1 MYAGDSRNP
10 LTGSCRNAALEFKA
24 VTLANST
31 QVAGVEGTCRPGL
44 PEGTHRLRAE
54 YQLRGARRRK
64 LNGTVRECNEACQAV
79 ARLRAFALPAVS
91 VTVGRTLESDC
102 ENPNPAINP
111 AGGEWDNE
119 HMQCDIHKEAFYNLS
134 DPLSCTYGG
143 AGGAECDDVF
153 ARMRQ
158 ADCPA
163 AGLVYAP
170 NDYSCVC
177 PEQGTPRDAGGCR
190 KAADELLLT
199 EVQKSPLNLA
209 TIRALLDQGANP
221 DVATEDGRPVLF
233 VAVTLARAEVVSVLI
248 TAGANASAKIENDLN
263 VEGDF
268 LPEYIAKNGLPA
280 DGVGDEEPELSWRD
294 AAEVMIHFGGGARVF
309 SLTAGVAAYDWANT
323 RGAHYPLNHLI
334 HRYTVYNTFQLQGTQ
349 NQVNRETAAAMGGY
363 LLDQGSPCPAE
374 TAEQVLFCAL
384 SRPQCPATGDS
395 LYSCSA
401 GCPGYS
407 TRSAAGGA
415 CVSQCETDETTD
427 TAAWPDARCRCAG
440 GETPDEAGC
449 PTTMDDDFLDALQAD
464 PPNLATIRFLLDQ
477 GVRPGI
483 TTSAGVPALF
493 VAATLGR
500 ADVVSVLITAGA
512 NASAQVGNDFLPAYL
527 VKNGLVGG
535 SSAEIQPWR
544 DVAEVLIHFGGAVNV
559 VALTSSI
566 VAYDWRDAH
575 NADILRYL
583 DNRYSPVP
591 EQAAVMRVIGGYL
604 LDQGAVCPADKVNR
618 PVCASRPACSAADSG
633 KAYSCSI
640 CSGFPLR
647 AVWGNKCVA
656 ACGDRQTE
664 DADAW
669 PDAQCMCA
677 EGVAA
682 DEFGCESDYD
692 AVLIQEVLKPSPNL
706 ATVRFLLDQG
716 ARPGIPGASSG
727 VPLLFLAAYLRHPQ
741 VVSVLITAGAAPD
754 VQFGVAAATVNVD
767 GDPRPLPLLLAEQAH
782 AGSVTVGQR
791 LLDVF
796 LHYGAAAGPGYNW
809 REPLPSGAVL
819 ADEVLGV
826 LALIAN
832 RETAGQVTIL
842 QQIGGY
848 LRGLGGRCPTA
859 PLFFEQDISA
869 SPVCTEAPVCQE
881 GELLYAG
888 VCLPVAVISTA
899 ESCVAAGWEVSADQG
914 GTCGTPVTLFGG
926 ESSQRCHLSG
936 PVAPQC
942 SVVFDTFANDFPAP
956 VTTTLGATLHF
967 VYNCDPR
974 SESRL
979 IPANANTVGATE
991 CACPVDGETLID
1003 GVCRCPAGEGYHDG
1017 SCAVCP
1023 VGHFVNREDGVC
1035 TLATDAADKCQAAG
1049 HTFSDNNDADAANDK
1064 CLVEFFNGFN
1074 PSLKDGCKTSGE
1086 GASSCSKVFGPNF
1099 DFPDSETA
1107 GPFVFGCESP
1117 DADRGFNG
1125 LIPAAANTVGA
1136 TACACADNMVRVNEQ
1151 TRSIGS
1157 PAITVTIRGFCVPPD
1172 IEDDA
1177 KKCINYENV
1186 FPNRS
1191 GKFRELSVTDA
1202 GVSCVDF
1209 KFVDGD
1215 WTVFDRCYLSGSG
1228 APQCSEVL
1236 GEDLSFPAAQL
1247 ESPPVYNCDPDGTKN
1262 MIPATIN
1269 TIGATECTCAN
1280 TEHKVLDGKCQ
1291 SPPHAKL
1298 INEVLKITTSVAS
1311 KPILASIRSLLSDKA
1326 DPNTTSA
1333 GIPLL
1338 ARAVTLRNL
1347 ELISVL
1353 IAAGADQNTR
1363 VGAELIPVY
1372 ALKDTRYSMK
1382 ENAEFLV
1389 FVGDAF
1395 HAVSGRSLNWPPGE
1409 VFAAIKGH
1417 YSPNPGSPTLLAE
1430 SEWLLLQS
1438 LGGYMVDRGLECT
1451 SGIIGEG
1458 PLFLC
1463 TEAHRR
1469 CSAAQDPRYYSC
1481 GECANGNNI
1490 LALEHRLKD
1499 RINAKGE
1506 LLSRKSKYDH
1516 SCTASCGGFNVV
1528 LDEEAWPDPVCMCA
1542 SGAELNAHNQCAGP
1556 LDGKLFDEVSKV
1568 DPPPVLSSVIALLD
1582 DGANPNIINDDG
1594 VHVLAV
1600 AATLLHAE
1608 VISVLVSAGADA
1620 AAYLPNAPPVP
1631 NLILSRLDGARSDAT
1646 AARRVVEATRH
1657 FGDVA
1662 DFDWRA
1668 RTAANA
1674 DLYVSLLSTAYE
1686 SAANEEVTTAVKVAA
1701 EYIRDRG
1708 GQCEEYLG
1716 ADHELCAPS
1725 RICPASSSGVHSCS
1739 ECPELPL
1746 RPALAGGECV
1756 AACGPNEETDPDA
1769 VWPDSGCRCKNDV
1782 PPDEFGCPSSHD
1794 DALIAAV
1801 QENPP
1806 VLASVVAWLNKGAR
1820 PDVTTSAGV
1829 PILIVAATMLRA
1841 DVVSVL
1847 ITAGAD
1853 PGATGSFP
1861 QFFAGDD
1868 AFVPGLAVA
1877 LASVSSRDAAE
1888 MLIHFGGALSAAAAT
1903 STASFSAASFSWS
1916 GIDAASR
1923 YQALSVAYDGAA
1935 AADRVNMEAMAGY
1948 LQDRG
1953 LDCADALSGGHPLC
1967 ASRRSC
1973 SSSGSGETYSCSAC
1987 PGLPLRSLEG
1997 GACAAACEINQETD
2011 ATTWPDAQCR
2021 CADGPADA
2029 FGCPSRHDRAL
2040 IEEVQK
2046 TPPVPPVLA
2055 SVRSLLSLGARA
2067 NATTAAGTP
2076 LLVVAATLLHVDV
2089 VSLLIEAGADASVQ
2103 FGVAAATVN
2112 TNGDSRPLP
2121 LLLAEQAYAGNVA
2134 IDQRLVDMFF
2144 YFGFVARRYDWGE
2157 ELSPGSSL
2165 ADQIVGV
2172 LALAERGVGRDKAA
2186 FLRKIAGYLR
2196 GLGGEC
2202 PASFHGADLSDPAY
2216 SEICMSVSCPNETEY
2231 ALRNNLCL
2239 SKKGSLEIYSDE
2251 VLCEAFGGRVDGDN
2265 VACSEMDANDTFC
2278 ILGSDD
2284 AFPCRGLFKHLQIC
2298 NIQHNRKALNPFFCG
2313 AECIGET
2320 EAFGSRC
2327 R

>member
-1 MYAGDSRNP
+1 MGDTCAGW
-10 LTGSCRNAALEFKA
+10 
-24 VTLANST
+24 
-31 QVAGVEGTCRPGL
+31 AG
-44 PEGTHRLRAE
+44 
-54 YQLRGARRRK
+54 GARRR
-64 LNGTVRECNEACQAV
+64 
-79 ARLRAFALPAVS
+79 
-91 VTVGRTLESDC
+91 
-102 ENPNPAINP
+102 
-111 AGGEWDNE
+111 
-119 HMQCDIHKEAFYNLS
+119 
-134 DPLSCTYGG
+134 
-143 AGGAECDDVF
+143 
-153 ARMRQ
+153 
-158 ADCPA
+158 
-163 AGLVYAP
+163 
-170 NDYSCVC
+170 
-177 PEQGTPRDAGGCR
+177 
-190 KAADELLLT
+190 
-199 EVQKSPLNLA
+199 
-209 TIRALLDQGANP
+209 
-221 DVATEDGRPVLF
+221 
-233 VAVTLARAEVVSVLI
+233 
-248 TAGANASAKIENDLN
+248 
-263 VEGDF
+263 
-268 LPEYIAKNGLPA
+268 
-280 DGVGDEEPELSWRD
+280 
-294 AAEVMIHFGGGARVF
+294 
-309 SLTAGVAAYDWANT
+309 
-323 RGAHYPLNHLI
+323 
-334 HRYTVYNTFQLQGTQ
+334 
-349 NQVNRETAAAMGGY
+349 
-363 LLDQGSPCPAE
+363 
-374 TAEQVLFCAL
+374 
-384 SRPQCPATGDS
+384 
-395 LYSCSA
+395 
-401 GCPGYS
+401 
-407 TRSAAGGA
+407 
-415 CVSQCETDETTD
+415 
-427 TAAWPDARCRCAG
+427 
-440 GETPDEAGC
+440 
-449 PTTMDDDFLDALQAD
+449 
-464 PPNLATIRFLLDQ
+464 
-477 GVRPGI
+477 
-483 TTSAGVPALF
+483 
-493 VAATLGR
+493 
-500 ADVVSVLITAGA
+500 
-512 NASAQVGNDFLPAYL
+512 
-527 VKNGLVGG
+527 
-535 SSAEIQPWR
+535 
-544 DVAEVLIHFGGAVNV
+544 
-559 VALTSSI
+559 
-566 VAYDWRDAH
+566 
-575 NADILRYL
+575 
-583 DNRYSPVP
+583 
-591 EQAAVMRVIGGYL
+591 
-604 LDQGAVCPADKVNR
+604 
-618 PVCASRPACSAADSG
+618 
-633 KAYSCSI
+633 
-640 CSGFPLR
+640 
-647 AVWGNKCVA
+647 
-656 ACGDRQTE
+656 
-664 DADAW
+664 
-669 PDAQCMCA
+669 
-677 EGVAA
+677 
-682 DEFGCESDYD
+682 
-692 AVLIQEVLKPSPNL
+692 
-706 ATVRFLLDQG
+706 
-716 ARPGIPGASSG
+716 
-727 VPLLFLAAYLRHPQ
+727 
-741 VVSVLITAGAAPD
+741 
-754 VQFGVAAATVNVD
+754 
-767 GDPRPLPLLLAEQAH
+767 
-782 AGSVTVGQR
+782 
-791 LLDVF
+791 
-796 LHYGAAAGPGYNW
+796 
-809 REPLPSGAVL
+809 
-819 ADEVLGV
+819 
-826 LALIAN
+826 
-832 RETAGQVTIL
+832 
-842 QQIGGY
+842 
-848 LRGLGGRCPTA
+848 
-859 PLFFEQDISA
+859 LFFEQDISA

-1017 SCAVCP
+1017 ICNVCP
-1023 VGHFVNREDGVC
+1023 VDHFVNPEDGVC
-1035 TLATDAADKCQAAG
+1035 TQSETVGEKCQAANYD
-1049 HTFSDNNDADAANDK
+1049 FSAEGVCSVK
-1064 CLVEFFNGFN
+1064 YFNGYALN
-1074 PSLKDGCKTSGE
+1074 GSLRDGCYTAATTVTHRSGRD
-1086 GASSCSKVFGPNF
+1086 SCDEVFGPNF
-1099 DFPDSETA
+1099 DFPPKPADPADER
-1107 GPFVFGCESP
+1107 FVFECDSP
-1117 DADRGFNG
+1117 FAGQSRGVSG

-1136 TACACADNMVRVNEQ
+1136 TACACADNMVWVNEQ
-1151 TRSIGS
+1151 TRELGTSG
-1157 PAITVTIRGFCVPPD
+1157 ITVTLRGSCVPPD
-1172 IEDDA
+1172 IESDA
-1177 KKCINYENV
+1177 KKCVKYEDLA
-1186 FPNRS
+1186 
-1191 GKFRELSVTDA
+1191 GKLRELSVTDA

-1209 KFVDGD
+1209 RIVDFK
-1215 WTVFDRCYLSGSG
+1215 WTVINRCYLSGSG
-1228 APQCSEVL
+1228 APKCSEIW
-1236 GEDLSFPAAQL
+1236 GEDLDFPDVQLDGPAA
-1247 ESPPVYNCDPDGTKN
+1247 YNCDPDGTKN
-1262 MIPATIN
+1262 MIPATVN

-1298 INEVLKITTSVAS
+1298 IIEVLKITTSVAS
-1311 KPILASIRSLLSDKA
+1311 KPVLASIRSLLSDKA

-1556 LDGKLFDEVSKV
+1556 LDDKLFDEVSKV

-1769 VWPDSGCRCKNDV
+1769 VWPDSGCRCKNDA

-1794 DALIAAV
+1794 NALIAAV

-1806 VLASVVAWLNKGAR
+1806 VLASIVAWLNKGAR

-1953 LDCADALSGGHPLC
+1953 LDCADALSGEHPLC

-2251 VLCEAFGGRVDGDN
+2251 VLCEAFGGSVDGDN

>member
-1 MYAGDSRNP
+1 MEFPWWHKNCFEVFGPNLEYLPNKTEENTNRPHAYNCAPDPPASLTRHSAWFPLTYNRNGEEKCKCAVGSTGPLETCVCPLGQIVQNGACKACPAGSRIVDGACECPIAGQSMRDGVCQCAPGHQLIDGVCGCPPADFAPYTGRGFTSFSRCEICPEGQGVLSNGWCGACPGGTSFLVNGYCTAPDDPFQAPPVIKSAAPVVPELLAYDGANLGGALTLRWGAPLDSGRGGVLQYRARAQRSVAGVVNGSTYPGKCDALGENQWDAPEDYEYFDPNVFEKTYDSLANHACWRFFVSARNAAGWGVEAVTDPLLTRSPQGGSAVNCAADQARAWDGSADYAANHGCLNRLLLQGVDWCSRVSGGGEYYPNGYTTNAHPSWTTLDHHAGQICHFQEQTARCGPYRRKQIVDGDAFGITTDEDALCYVGEGPGCPDGEIYDFAHRECMCKGMGKRNERGACECPVAGASNECKCEFGSVYHPDLNKCLTDAPWGEEFALTSPVAGTVAAADVGEVKLRVYQMKENKKNDLPGFPDGGFFNVYVGDSRNP

-24 VTLANST
+24 AITLANAT
-31 QVAGVEGTCRPGL
+31 EVAGVEGTCRPGL
-44 PEGTHRLRAE
+44 PEGIHRLRAE
-54 YQLRGARRRK
+54 YQLEGDERR
-64 LNGTVRECNEACQAV
+64 NQAV
-79 ARLRAFALPAVS
+79 SRLRAFALPAVS

-102 ENPNPAINP
+102 KNPNPAINP
-111 AGGEWDNE
+111 AGGVWDNE
-119 HMQCDIHKEAFYNLS
+119 HMQCDISKEAFYNLS

-177 PEQGTPRDAGGCR
+177 PYQGTPRDAGGCR
-190 KAADELLLT
+190 TAADELLLT
-199 EVQKSPLNLA
+199 EVQKPSPNLA
-209 TIRALLDQGANP
+209 TVRALLDQGADQ
-221 DVATEDGRPVLF
+221 DVATEDGDPVLF
-233 VAVTLARAEVVSVLI
+233 VAVMLGHAEVVSVLI
-248 TAGANASAKIENDLN
+248 TAGANASLTVKVEGDLN
-263 VEGDF
+263 AEGDF

-280 DGVGDEEPELSWRD
+280 DGPKDEEPDFSSWRD
-294 AAEVMIHFGGGARVF
+294 VAEVMIHFGGGARVF
-309 SLTAGVAAYDWANT
+309 SLTAGVSAYDWANT

-334 HRYTVYNTFQLQGTQ
+334 HRYTLYNTFQLQGTQ
-349 NQVNRETAAAMGGY
+349 NRDNREAAAAMGGY

-395 LYSCSA
+395 LYSCSV

-427 TAAWPDARCRCAG
+427 FAAWPDARCRCAG

-449 PTTMDDDFLDALQAD
+449 LTTMDDDFLDALQVD

-544 DVAEVLIHFGGAVNV
+544 DVAEVLIHFGGAINV

-604 LDQGAVCPADKVNR
+604 LDQGAVCPADKINR
-618 PVCASRPACSAADSG
+618 PICASRPACSAADSG

-664 DADAW
+664 DANAW
-669 PDAQCMCA
+669 PDAQCMCPENA
-677 EGVAA
+677 VA

-692 AVLIQEVLKPSPNL
+692 AVLIKEVQKPSPNL

-869 SPVCTEAPVCQE
+869 SPVCTEPPVCQE

-888 VCLPVAVISTA
+888 VCLPVDVISTA

-1017 SCAVCP
+1017 ICNVCP
-1023 VGHFVNREDGVC
+1023 VDYFVNPEDGVC
-1035 TLATDAADKCQAAG
+1035 TQSETVGEKCL
-1049 HTFSDNNDADAANDK
+1049 AANYDFSAEGVCSVK
-1064 CLVEFFNGFN
+1064 YFNGYALRG
-1074 PSLKDGCKTSGE
+1074 SLRDGCYTAATTVTHRSGRD
-1086 GASSCSKVFGPNF
+1086 SCDEVFGPNF
-1099 DFPDSETA
+1099 DFPPKPADPADER
-1107 GPFVFGCESP
+1107 FVFECDSP
-1117 DADRGFNG
+1117 FAGQSRGVSG

-1151 TRSIGS
+1151 TRELGTSG
-1157 PAITVTIRGFCVPPD
+1157 ITVTLRGSCVPPD
-1172 IEDDA
+1172 IDSDA
-1177 KKCINYENV
+1177 KKCVKYV
-1186 FPNRS
+1186 DQA
-1191 GKFRELSVTDA
+1191 GKLRELSVTDA

-1209 KFVDGD
+1209 RIVDFK
-1215 WTVFDRCYLSGSG
+1215 WTVINRCYLSGSG
-1228 APQCSEVL
+1228 APKCSEIW
-1236 GEDLSFPAAQL
+1236 GEDLDFPDVQLDGPAA
-1247 ESPPVYNCDPDGTKN
+1247 YNCDPDGTKN
-1262 MIPATIN
+1262 MIPATVN
-1269 TIGATECTCAN
+1269 TIGATECACVDTDH
-1280 TEHKVLDGKCQ
+1280 EVLDGKCQ
-1291 SPPHAKL
+1291 SPPNEDLLK
-1298 INEVLKITTSVAS
+1298 EVLKITTSVAS
-1311 KPILASIRSLLSDKA
+1311 EPVLASIRYWLSRKT
-1326 DPNTTSA
+1326 DPNITTRA

-1430 SEWLLLQS
+1430 SKWLLLQS

-1451 SGIIGEG
+1451 SAIIGEG

-1463 TEAHRR
+1463 TEAPQKMLRR
-1469 CSAAQDPRYYSC
+1469 PGSP
-1481 GECANGNNI
+1481 
-1490 LALEHRLKD
+1490 
-1499 RINAKGE
+1499 
-1506 LLSRKSKYDH
+1506 
-1516 SCTASCGGFNVV
+1516 V
-1528 LDEEAWPDPVCMCA
+1528 LFLRGVPKRQQH
-1542 SGAELNAHNQCAGP
+1542 SGAG
-1556 LDGKLFDEVSKV
+1556 
-1568 DPPPVLSSVIALLD
+1568 
-1582 DGANPNIINDDG
+1582 
-1594 VHVLAV
+1594 
-1600 AATLLHAE
+1600 T
-1608 VISVLVSAGADA
+1608 SAQ
-1620 AAYLPNAPPVP
+1620 
-1631 NLILSRLDGARSDAT
+1631 RSDQRQ
-1646 AARRVVEATRH
+1646 RR
-1657 FGDVA
+1657 
-1662 DFDWRA
+1662 
-1668 RTAANA
+1668 
-1674 DLYVSLLSTAYE
+1674 
-1686 SAANEEVTTAVKVAA
+1686 
-1701 EYIRDRG
+1701 
-1708 GQCEEYLG
+1708 
-1716 ADHELCAPS
+1716 APQ
-1725 RICPASSSGVHSCS
+1725 PQ
-1739 ECPELPL
+1739 
-1746 RPALAGGECV
+1746 
-1756 AACGPNEETDPDA
+1756 
-1769 VWPDSGCRCKNDV
+1769 
-1782 PPDEFGCPSSHD
+1782 
-1794 DALIAAV
+1794 V
-1801 QENPP
+1801 Q
-1806 VLASVVAWLNKGAR
+1806 V
-1820 PDVTTSAGV
+1820 
-1829 PILIVAATMLRA
+1829 
-1841 DVVSVL
+1841 
-1847 ITAGAD
+1847 
-1853 PGATGSFP
+1853 
-1861 QFFAGDD
+1861 
-1868 AFVPGLAVA
+1868 
-1877 LASVSSRDAAE
+1877 
-1888 MLIHFGGALSAAAAT
+1888 
-1903 STASFSAASFSWS
+1903 
-1916 GIDAASR
+1916 
-1923 YQALSVAYDGAA
+1923 
-1935 AADRVNMEAMAGY
+1935 
-1948 LQDRG
+1948 
-1953 LDCADALSGGHPLC
+1953 
-1967 ASRRSC
+1967 
-1973 SSSGSGETYSCSAC
+1973 
-1987 PGLPLRSLEG
+1987 
-1997 GACAAACEINQETD
+1997 
-2011 ATTWPDAQCR
+2011 
-2021 CADGPADA
+2021 
-2029 FGCPSRHDRAL
+2029 
-2040 IEEVQK
+2040 
-2046 TPPVPPVLA
+2046 
-2055 SVRSLLSLGARA
+2055 
-2067 NATTAAGTP
+2067 
-2076 LLVVAATLLHVDV
+2076 
-2089 VSLLIEAGADASVQ
+2089 
-2103 FGVAAATVN
+2103 
-2112 TNGDSRPLP
+2112 
-2121 LLLAEQAYAGNVA
+2121 
-2134 IDQRLVDMFF
+2134 
-2144 YFGFVARRYDWGE
+2144 
-2157 ELSPGSSL
+2157 
-2165 ADQIVGV
+2165 
-2172 LALAERGVGRDKAA
+2172 
-2186 FLRKIAGYLR
+2186 
-2196 GLGGEC
+2196 
-2202 PASFHGADLSDPAY
+2202 
-2216 SEICMSVSCPNETEY
+2216 
-2231 ALRNNLCL
+2231 
-2239 SKKGSLEIYSDE
+2239 
-2251 VLCEAFGGRVDGDN
+2251 
-2265 VACSEMDANDTFC
+2265 
-2278 ILGSDD
+2278 
-2284 AFPCRGLFKHLQIC
+2284 
-2298 NIQHNRKALNPFFCG
+2298 
-2313 AECIGET
+2313 
-2320 EAFGSRC
+2320 
-2327 R
+2327 